1 MKQELAIMKARH
13 AIELEDLRK
22 QADYLETQKMRAV
35 GVQKDEENELQKLK
49 DTNIKVKKQL
59 EEVDQRII
67 LKKRFVMHQ
76 VKKNEANEIVI

>member
-1 MKQELAIMKARH
+1 MKARH

-22 QADYLETQKMRAV
+22 QADYLETHKMRAV
-35 GVQKDEENELQKLK
+35 GQQKECETGLDKMR
-49 DTNIKVKKQL
+49 DMNIKVKKQL

-76 VKKNEANEIVI
+76 VKKQEASEAIS

>member
-1 MKQELAIMKARH
+1 MKARH

-22 QADYLETQKMRAV
+22 QADYLETHKMRAV
-35 GVQKDEENELQKLK
+35 GQQKECEQELE
-49 DTNIKVKKQL
+49 KVRGMNVKVNKQL

-76 VKKNEANEIVI
+76 VKKQEANEAIT